1 MYGEM
6 SGRPFFINEIINK
19 KKHGGELSKEEINF
33 FVNGF
38 VENLIPDYQ
47 ISALLMAI
55 WFQGLNNRETVDLT
69 TVMADS
75 GERNDLSGIKGIKVD
90 KHSTGGVAD
99 TTTLIAAPLVAA
111 CGGKVAK
118 MSGRGLGHTGG
129 TLDKLESIPGLSVE
143 VEFDRFAEIV
153 NSCGLSI
160 IGQSADIVPA
170 DKKLYALRDVT
181 ATVDN
186 TSLIA
191 ASIMSKKLAAGADAI
206 VLDVKLGSG
215 AFMKDMNTAR
225 DLARTM
231 VNIGG
236 SAGKKTVALITDM
249 NQPLGCAVG
258 NALEV
263 CEAIEILQGERGGD
277 LKTLSFAL
285 AAEML
290 MLAKIAG
297 SSEDAQNRLENAV
310 SSGKAIDR
318 LECMIKAQGG
328 NASVVHDTGLLPR
341 AAHVIPVISPGEGF
355 ISCINAFEIGM
366 SALRLGAGRTKKT
379 DIIDPAVGIWMK
391 KRLGE
396 QVAKGEVIAEFH
408 VNDQSR
414 AEIAMTGF
422 LNSIEISRSTRRPV
436 QLIYDRI
443 ESEE

>member
-1 MYGEM
+1 M
-6 SGRPFFINEIINK
+6 SGPPFFVNEIINK
-19 KKHGGELSKEEINF
+19 KKHGGELSKEEIDF
-33 FVNGF
+33 FVNGY

-55 WFQGLNNRETVDLT
+55 WFQGLNNRETADLT
-69 TVMADS
+69 SVMADS
-75 GERNDLSGIKGIKVD
+75 GERNNLSGIEGIKVD

-99 TTTLIAAPLVAA
+99 TTTLIVAPLVAA

-143 VEFDRFAEIV
+143 VEIDRFAEIV
-153 NSCGLSI
+153 NSCGLSV

-215 AFMKDMNTAR
+215 AFMKDMNSAR
-225 DLARTM
+225 NLARTM
-231 VNIGG
+231 VNIGR

-263 CEAIEILQGERGGD
+263 REAIEVLRGERSGD
-277 LKTLSFAL
+277 LKSLSFVL

-290 MLAKIAG
+290 ILAKIAG
-297 SSEDAQNRLENAV
+297 SSEDAQNRLENAI
-310 SSGKAIDR
+310 SSGEAIDR
-318 LECMIKAQGG
+318 LECMIRAQGG
-328 NASVVHDTGLLPR
+328 NASVVHDTGMLPQ
-341 AAHVIPVISPGEGF
+341 APQVIPAISPDEGF
-355 ISCINAFEIGM
+355 ITGVDAFEIGM

-396 QVAKGEVIAEFH
+396 HITKGEEIAEFH
-408 VNDQSR
+408 VNDRSQ

-422 LNSIEISRSTRRPV
+422 LNSIAISRSNRGPV